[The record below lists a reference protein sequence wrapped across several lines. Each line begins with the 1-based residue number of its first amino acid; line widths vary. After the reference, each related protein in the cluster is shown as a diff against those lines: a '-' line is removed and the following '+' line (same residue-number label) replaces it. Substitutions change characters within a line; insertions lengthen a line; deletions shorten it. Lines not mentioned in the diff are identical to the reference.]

1 MTSGPAVVAVS
12 AKRRTQDAWGAARGP
27 DGGLIAAWVLDG
39 ATALGAQDRRSADE
53 QVARFAW
60 TLSAALRAILTDADA
75 DANAGPASGEPLHR
89 IVEAARAQAQRSIEI
104 GWPGA
109 EIPTATLSL
118 VRRTG
123 QGLEC
128 FVLGDSPLWIEDGDR
143 LREVVDPQFA
153 GGDARVLRRWHE
165 LRAQGSTAEAAY
177 AELLEAQV
185 RNRRT
190 RSTEDGLWI
199 LGGSAQAAQHAHVE
213 LIPGAEPRRVCLLT
227 DGLERVV
234 DPFRITDRRGL
245 FEALQTGSAAPLA
258 QRLRGLEREDPRRVR
273 APRMTVHDDI
283 TGMAITL

>member
-1 MTSGPAVVAVS
+1 MVAVS
-12 AKRRTQDAWGAARGP
+12 AKRRTQDAWGTARDASGR
-27 DGGLIAAWVLDG
+27 LQAAWVLDG
-39 ATALGAQDRRSADE
+39 ATALGAQDPRSADE

-60 TLSAALRAILTDADA
+60 RLSAALRAILADA
-75 DANAGPASGEPLHR
+75 GARARSQPLHQ
-89 IVEAARAQAQRSIEI
+89 IVEAARAEAQRGIEI

-118 VRRTG
+118 IRRTA

-128 FVLGDSPLWIEDGDR
+128 FALGDSPLWLEDSGQI
-143 LREVVDPQFA
+143 LEVVDPQFA

-165 LRAQGSTAEAAY
+165 LRAQGRSAEAAY

-185 RNRRT
+185 RDRRT

-199 LGGSAQAAQHAHVE
+199 LGGSPQAAQHARVE
-213 LIPGAEPRRVCLLT
+213 LIPGAEQRRVCLLT

-234 DPFRITDRRGL
+234 DPFAITGRRGL
-245 FEALQTGSAAPLA
+245 FEALHSGSAGSLA
-258 QRLRGLEREDPRRVR
+258 QRLRRLERADPRRVR

-283 TGMAITL
+283 TGLAITL